1 MHYKLQRD
9 GWCDACVL
17 VQAGLNMQRVNMQ
30 RVNTQR
36 VNTQRVSMPWNVNAA
51 GVRCRVQT
59 NQATACSCVY
69 GAVSNGRPAWD
80 IGTVMTVSTHLGSWH
95 AHGNHAWSHLAHYRA
110 SLAGLC
116 SGPHLSTPAFHSS
129 GLERVGVDAT
139 SRRSWLARFGE
150 GGSVSMLACLR
161 MRAIAHSPP
170 HPCPCLHA
178 GARLRGGWA
187 VELLAHPSADM
198 VAWTG
203 PEPPG

>member
-9 GWCDACVL
+9 CWCDACVL

-36 VNTQRVSMPWNVNAA
+36 VNTQMVSMPWNVNAA

-69 GAVSNGRPAWD
+69 GAVS
-80 IGTVMTVSTHLGSWH
+80 SWH

-129 GLERVGVDAT
+129 GLERVGVDAP

-161 MRAIAHSPP
+161 TRAIAHSPP

-187 VELLAHPSADM
+187 VEPLAHPSADM